1 MQSQESGSV
10 QLLTMWEV
18 RDHLRQ
24 EASRT
29 PLEDATLAELE
40 KATFLNCFEDTEL
53 VEELTE
59 MLPQVFDS
67 RQDACV
73 FMDTLPVTMDQAQSW
88 FGVSG
93 EQAVTVAGMGRQV
106 RGEKAE

>member
-1 MQSQESGSV
+1 MQNHESASAQV
-10 QLLTMWEV
+10 LTMFEV
-18 RDHLRQ
+18 RQHLRQ
-24 EASRT
+24 EVSRT

-40 KATFLNCFEDTEL
+40 KATFLNCFEDSEL
-53 VEELTE
+53 LEELTE

-73 FMDTLPVTMDQAQSW
+73 FMDTLPVTVDHAQSW
-88 FGVSG
+88 FGLSG
-93 EQAVTVAGMGRQV
+93 EQAVTVAGLGRQV